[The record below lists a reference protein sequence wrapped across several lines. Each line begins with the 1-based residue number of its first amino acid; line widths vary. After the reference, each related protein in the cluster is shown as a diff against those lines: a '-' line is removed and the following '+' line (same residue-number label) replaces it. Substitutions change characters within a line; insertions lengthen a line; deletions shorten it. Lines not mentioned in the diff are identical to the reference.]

1 MAAQFDGKVALVTG
15 GNAGIGKATALQ
27 FAREGARVVIAARR
41 ADAGEQTVSEIRD
54 AGGEA
59 IFVRTDVSRTDDVK
73 NMVDT
78 AVSTYG
84 RLDYAF
90 NNAGIVLDRGRTH
103 EHTLEDWDQTIGINL
118 KGLWLC
124 VKYEVMVM
132 LDQGGG
138 AIVNDAST
146 SGLVGGM
153 DRMAYRVSKAGVIMI
168 SRTAAVEYAKTGHP
182 RQLRLPGHHP
192 HGHPRPDDRRGPG
205 PAGACGRAGG
215 NGPRRAA
222 GGGSRVRRLAVLR
235 RRLLRQRARHA
246 HRRRLHSHP
255 PRPSRDTLNNPSA
268 RLNFLCVELQSTD
281 LFRPSLAA
289 GRLVRRCA
297 RPSIR
302 AAETAALLGVNGLT
316 VVRSIDTR
324 SFGRHDAPSPIG
336 PFALSDPTPRRGVSK
351 GHTRRHRNPEAAPN
365 PTPFALSD
373 PTPRRGVSKG
383 HTRRHRNP
391 EAAPNSTPFALSAPT
406 PRRGVSKGPAA

>member
-1 MAAQFDGKVALVTG
+1 M
-15 GNAGIGKATALQ
+15 
-27 FAREGARVVIAARR
+27 VIAARR
-41 ADAGEQTVSEIRD
+41 ADAGEQTVAEIRD

-168 SRTAAVEYAKTGHP
+168 SRTAAVEYAKQGI
-182 RQLRLPGHHP
+182 RVNCVCPGTIHTAIL
-192 HGHPRPDDRRGPG
+192 DRMIAEDPG
-205 PAGACGRAGG
+205 LLE
-215 NGPRRAA
+215 RAA
-222 GGGSRVRRLAVLR
+222 EQEEMGRVGQPDEVAECVVWSVLR

-255 PRPSRDTLNNPSA
+255 PGP
-268 RLNFLCVELQSTD
+268 VE
-281 LFRPSLAA
+281 P
-289 GRLVRRCA
+289 
-297 RPSIR
+297 
-302 AAETAALLGVNGLT
+302 
-316 VVRSIDTR
+316 
-324 SFGRHDAPSPIG
+324 RHSW
-336 PFALSDPTPRRGVSK
+336 
-351 GHTRRHRNPEAAPN
+351 
-365 PTPFALSD
+365 
-373 PTPRRGVSKG
+373 
-383 HTRRHRNP
+383 
-391 EAAPNSTPFALSAPT
+391 
-406 PRRGVSKGPAA
+406 

>member
-15 GNAGIGKATALQ
+15 GNAGIGKATALL

-41 ADAGEQTVSEIRD
+41 ADAGEETVAEIRD

-59 IFVRTDVSRTDDVK
+59 IFVRTDVSRTEDVK

-78 AVSTYG
+78 AVATYG

-168 SRTAAVEYAKTGHP
+168 SRTAAVEYAKQGI
-182 RQLRLPGHHP
+182 RVNCVCPGTIHTAIL
-192 HGHPRPDDRRGPG
+192 DRMIAEDPG
-205 PAGACGRAGG
+205 
-215 NGPRRAA
+215 
-222 GGGSRVRRLAVLR
+222 
-235 RRLLRQRARHA
+235 LL
-246 HRRRLHSHP
+246 
-255 PRPSRDTLNNPSA
+255 
-268 RLNFLCVELQSTD
+268 E
-281 LFRPSLAA
+281 
-289 GRLVRRCA
+289 
-297 RPSIR
+297 R
-302 AAETAALLGVNGLT
+302 AAEQEEMGRVGQPDEVAECVVWLCSDAASFVNGH
-316 VVRSIDTR
+316 VMPIDGGFIATR
-324 SFGRHDAPSPIG
+324 L
-336 PFALSDPTPRRGVSK
+336 AL
-351 GHTRRHRNPEAAPN
+351 
-365 PTPFALSD
+365 
-373 PTPRRGVSKG
+373 
-383 HTRRHRNP
+383 
-391 EAAPNSTPFALSAPT
+391 
-406 PRRGVSKGPAA
+406 

>member
-27 FAREGARVVIAARR
+27 FAREGARVVIAARSEPTP
-41 ADAGEQTVSEIRD
+41 AKQTVAEIRD

-124 VKYEVMVM
+124 VKYQVMVM

-168 SRTAAVEYAKTGHP
+168 SRTAAVEYAKQGI
-182 RQLRLPGHHP
+182 RVNCVCPGTIHTAIL
-192 HGHPRPDDRRGPG
+192 DRMIAEDPG
-205 PAGACGRAGG
+205 
-215 NGPRRAA
+215 
-222 GGGSRVRRLAVLR
+222 
-235 RRLLRQRARHA
+235 LL
-246 HRRRLHSHP
+246 
-255 PRPSRDTLNNPSA
+255 
-268 RLNFLCVELQSTD
+268 E
-281 LFRPSLAA
+281 
-289 GRLVRRCA
+289 
-297 RPSIR
+297 R
-302 AAETAALLGVNGLT
+302 AAEQEEMGRVGQPDEVAECVVWLCSDAASFVNGH
-316 VVRSIDTR
+316 VMPIDGGFIATR
-324 SFGRHDAPSPIG
+324 L
-336 PFALSDPTPRRGVSK
+336 AL
-351 GHTRRHRNPEAAPN
+351 
-365 PTPFALSD
+365 
-373 PTPRRGVSKG
+373 
-383 HTRRHRNP
+383 
-391 EAAPNSTPFALSAPT
+391 
-406 PRRGVSKGPAA
+406 